1 MPWCGKEK
9 EHLVSH
15 IQVCLQLFP
24 PNNSFLFLFVQM
36 TKEKWEDLPKII
48 QLINV
53 LDSWTHALSTFR
65 RCFSN
70 SLCLLYYLSCNKGIR
85 SGYEMHGCWFYLSWT
100 SLLASGPPCSSSQS
114 PQRSIA
120 SHNNLAHPD
129 GRSRK
134 EAAHS
139 PDKLCSLILTILLML
154 GSKPSLPFPPPDL
167 PLRIAAQLE
176 K

>member
-1 MPWCGKEK
+1 MESVIVWSRKIMLAGKAKHYILQWCKSDLKYQAECPDVEK
-9 EHLVSH
+9 RKNIWSH

-70 SLCLLYYLSCNKGIR
+70 SLCWLYYLSCNKGSR
-85 SGYEMHGCWFYLSWT
+85 SGYQMHGCWFYLSWT
-100 SLLASGPPCSSSQS
+100 SLLASGPTCSSSQS
-114 PQRSIA
+114 P
-120 SHNNLAHPD
+120 
-129 GRSRK
+129 
-134 EAAHS
+134 
-139 PDKLCSLILTILLML
+139 
-154 GSKPSLPFPPPDL
+154 
-167 PLRIAAQLE
+167 
-176 K
+176 